1 MLKTIFLSTTALLA
15 ATPAL
20 AEPSPD
26 ATTLPG
32 DAIVV
37 TATRTPTETDRIASS
52 ITVLTKEAID
62 QSQDIGVT
70 ELLARTPGISI
81 TRNGGYGTSTSV
93 RIRGAETDHTVVV
106 IDGVKLNDPS
116 STGGGYNFANL
127 LVGDIDRIEILRGPQ
142 SILWGSQAIGGVVNI
157 VTATPDAP
165 LEASADIEAGSRET
179 VNARGGIG
187 GKTGPVAWRVGGH
200 TFTTDGISAYAPGT
214 EADGYRNVGL
224 NGRATVTLTDNV
236 SLDLRGYW
244 TRGRNEFDGFNTDSP
259 EYGITEEFVGYAG
272 LNVALFDGRFR
283 NRFAYGYT
291 DTRRDNFNPGGN
303 PDHTFDAKGRNERIE
318 YQGTFDI
325 AQGWTAIVGAEN
337 ERSRFFSA
345 SPPFSEAEGK
355 AEITSFYGQLSAE
368 PLSGLTLTGGVR
380 HDDHKTYGGQTLF
393 QAGAVWA
400 LETGTILRANYGEAF
415 KAPSLY
421 QLFSEYGNTTLRPEE
436 AEGWE
441 AGIEQHLFDD
451 ALTLGATWFD
461 RDTTNQID
469 FFSCFGT
476 TGDPLC
482 VNPDTG
488 LSRFGYYANTARTHA
503 QGIELG
509 AAARIGTRF
518 TLSGN
523 YSWIEAENR
532 VAGANFGNWLPR
544 RPRETANLSADYDWA
559 FGLST
564 GFAVRWSGKSY
575 DNASNTTVL
584 DAYTLVDLRA
594 EYALSDNVRLF
605 GRVENLFDE
614 EYETVRNY
622 GTLGRSVYAGIRT
635 RF

>member
-1 MLKTIFLSTTALLA
+1 MLKTVFLSTTILIAA

-20 AEPSPD
+20 AAPD
-26 ATTLPG
+26 ATSVPG
-32 DAIVV
+32 EPIIV
-37 TATRTPTETDRIASS
+37 TATRTPTDTDKIASS
-52 ITVLTKEAID
+52 ITVLTREAID
-62 QSQDIGVT
+62 QAQDIGVT
-70 ELLARTPGISI
+70 ELLIRTPGISFS
-81 TRNGGYGTSTSV
+81 RNGGYGTATSL

-116 STGGGYNFANL
+116 ATGGGYNFANL

-165 LEASADIEAGSRET
+165 IEASTDFEAGSRDT
-179 VNARGGIG
+179 VNARGAIG
-187 GKTGPVAWRVGGH
+187 GKTGPVAWRVGAH
-200 TFTTDGISAYAPGT
+200 SFTTDGISAYAPGT

-224 NGRATVTLTDNV
+224 NGRATITLAENV
-236 SLDLRGYW
+236 SADIRGYW
-244 TRGRNEFDGFNTDSP
+244 SRGRTEFDGFNTDSF
-259 EYGITEEFVGYAG
+259 EYGVSKEFVGYAG
-272 LNVALFDGRFR
+272 LNVALFDGRLR
-283 NRFAYGYT
+283 NRIAYGYT
-291 DTRRDNFNPGGN
+291 EIKRDNFDPGGD
-303 PDHTFDAKGRNERIE
+303 PSHSFDAKGRNERIE
-318 YQGTFDI
+318 YQGTVDL
-325 AQGWTAIVGAEN
+325 AQGWTAILGAEN

-355 AEITSFYGQLSAE
+355 AEITSVYGHLSAE
-368 PLSGLTLTGGVR
+368 PLSGLTLSGGVR
-380 HDDHKTYGGQTLF
+380 HDDHKTYGGKTLF
-393 QAGAVWA
+393 QAGAAWA
-400 LETGTILRANYGEAF
+400 LPTGTVLRASYGEAF

-441 AGIEQHLFDD
+441 AGVEQRLFDD
-451 ALTLGATWFD
+451 ALTLGATWFE

-482 VNPDTG
+482 VNPATG
-488 LSRFGYYANTARTHA
+488 LDRFGYYANTQRTHA

-518 TLSGN
+518 TVTGN

-532 VAGANFGNWLPR
+532 TAGSNFGNWLPR
-544 RPRETANLSADYDWA
+544 RPRETANLTANYDWA

-575 DNASNTTVL
+575 DNAANTTVL
-584 DAYTLVDLRA
+584 DGYTLVDLRA
-594 EYALSDNVRLF
+594 EYKLDERVSLF

-614 EYETVRNY
+614 KYETIRNY
-622 GTLGRSVYAGIRT
+622 GTLGRSVYAGLRA